1 MKALL
6 LLEFETFMKKKQ
18 YILPLLYI
26 VFSIFS
32 LLYIV
37 NKKPT
42 YDNFLIILFSIN
54 LITEFTK
61 REQSMKGTVRL
72 FPVSAKERI
81 NTLFLEIF
89 ILNMILIVGL
99 SISYFPFKDVGQI
112 WVVLNI
118 IVLIEALVIP
128 DILPV
133 EIWHQNYFQHLLMM
147 LIAIGVSIL
156 VYVKTDIH
164 PVIQFLG
171 YATVLYAL
179 AYISSIRILTN
190 KDW

>member
-6 LLEFETFMKKKQ
+6 LLEFESFMKKKQ

-42 YDNFLIILFSIN
+42 YDNFLMILFSIN

-89 ILNMILIVGL
+89 ILNVIILVGL
-99 SISYFPFKDVGQI
+99 SISYFPFKEVGQI

-118 IVLIEALVIP
+118 IVLIEALAIP
-128 DILPV
+128 AILP
-133 EIWHQNYFQHLLMM
+133 INMWHRNYFEHLYM
-147 LIAIGVSIL
+147 LLVVIGVAALI
-156 VYVKTDIH
+156 YTKTNIH
-164 PVIQFLG
+164 PIIQFLG
-171 YATVLYAL
+171 YATVLYTL

>member
-6 LLEFETFMKKKQ
+6 LLEFESFIKKKQ
-18 YILPLLYI
+18 YIFPLLYI
-26 VFSIFS
+26 VYSICS
-32 LLYIV
+32 LVYTVKVKESNENILMVILSIQ
-37 NKKPT
+37 
-42 YDNFLIILFSIN
+42 LIS
-54 LITEFTK
+54 EFAK
-61 REQSMKGTVRL
+61 REQPMKRIVRL

-89 ILNMILIVGL
+89 ILNTILLVGL
-99 SISYFPFKDVGQI
+99 SISYFPFKEVGQI

-118 IVLIEALVIP
+118 IVLIEALIIP
-128 DILPV
+128 NILSIV
-133 EIWHQNYFQHLLMM
+133 MWHRNYFQHLLMM

-171 YATVLYAL
+171 YATVLYTL